1 MHQHRCTSTGTSM
14 PTATCCDQYNLLA
27 ELIHSLEAIEQ
38 SEGGV
43 TDDMTTEVSLNSQQ
57 TGSGGL
63 APAVIVGV
71 VIGLILTLVLGVAI
85 VVVVLYLVRR
95 RQEEEKNSSGRMSY
109 GKVSGLGKPLFMRCC
124 MNCS

>member
-1 MHQHRCTSTGTSM
+1 M
-14 PTATCCDQYNLLA
+14 PLADDYRTNDPATTAGSASDPDEKVEADQA
-27 ELIHSLEAIEQ
+27 
-38 SEGGV
+38 
-43 TDDMTTEVSLNSQQ
+43 TQQ

-71 VIGLILTLVLGVAI
+71 VIGLILTLVVGVAI
-85 VVVVLYLVRR
+85 VVVVLYLVRC
-95 RQEEEKNSSGRMSY
+95 RQEEEKNSAGRMGY